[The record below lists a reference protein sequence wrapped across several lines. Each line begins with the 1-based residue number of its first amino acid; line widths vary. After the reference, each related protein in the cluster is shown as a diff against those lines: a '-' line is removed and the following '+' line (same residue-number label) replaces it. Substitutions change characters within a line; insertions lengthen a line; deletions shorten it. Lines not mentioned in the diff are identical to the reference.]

1 MGSRKKEPNKKGKAL
16 TKQETTSP
24 GKPCDREYLKL
35 LKTKAEELHQEIV
48 STSLPIKDISAHYA
62 RKAANNVRFAI
73 RELENALKM
82 YGEREW

>member
-1 MGSRKKEPNKKGKAL
+1 M
-16 TKQETTSP
+16 TKQETASP

-35 LKTKAEELHQEIV
+35 LKTKAEELHCGIA
-48 STSLPIKDISAHYA
+48 STSFPVKDISAHYA

-73 RELENALKM
+73 HELENALKM